1 MKKIYVDIPR
11 IGDSI
16 CALPLMKHLADTNDL
31 ITYGPNLNKWV
42 SSDLPSNFIYD
53 PFLTEK
59 DSDYIVGSQKAWD
72 LVVHCGHDNMHMIE
86 GYFLSQG
93 IKTHLNYSFS
103 FPRENIDTNI
113 DIIISPYASAV
124 EGNKIWQFEKWL
136 ELIDSLPSHFTKA
149 VIGADT
155 DDFSWLSGRNDV
167 KVISGKSVPYITSLL
182 DNCKLFI
189 SIDTGTAHLAH
200 VLGIKNH
207 VLLYAHHCA
216 IVENLLS
223 KKYNVSISKAWYH
236 VVNIP
241 VSPVKEMCYKA
252 LKDFG
257 YI

>member
-16 CALPLMKHLADTNDL
+16 CSLPLMKHLADSNEF
-31 ITYGPNLNKWV
+31 ITYGPNLNKWIA
-42 SSDLPSNFIYD
+42 SNLPSNFVYD

-59 DSDYIVGSQKAWD
+59 DSDYIIGSQKAWD
-72 LVVHCGHDNMHMIE
+72 TVVNCGHENMHMIE

-93 IKTHLNYSFS
+93 IRVPIDYSLS

-124 EGNKIWQFEKWL
+124 GGNKIWQFEKWL

-155 DDFSWLSGRNDV
+155 DDFSWVSGRKDV
-167 KVISGKSVPYITSLL
+167 KIISGKSLPYIASLL
-182 DNCKLFI
+182 DKCKLFV

-200 VLGIKNH
+200 VLGLKNH

-216 IVENLLS
+216 IVENL
-223 KKYNVSISKAWYH
+223 KARQYNVSISKEWYH

-241 VSPVKEMCYKA
+241 VLPVKQMCYRA
-252 LKDFG
+252 LIDFG